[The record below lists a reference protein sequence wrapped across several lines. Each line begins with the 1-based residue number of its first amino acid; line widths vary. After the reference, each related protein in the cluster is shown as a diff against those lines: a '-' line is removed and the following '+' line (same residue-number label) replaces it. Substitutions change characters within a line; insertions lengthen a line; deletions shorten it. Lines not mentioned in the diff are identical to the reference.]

1 MEDGGFDDP
10 IEPEDP
16 TDVNKKKLNKK
27 NSYSNFIYR
36 IIDL

>member
-16 TDVNKKKLNKK
+16 TDVNKKKIRILI
-27 NSYSNFIYR
+27 SFI
-36 IIDL
+36 IL

>member
-16 TDVNKKKLNKK
+16 TEVIFFFL
-27 NSYSNFIYR
+27 SILIYFLFI
-36 IIDL
+36 

>member
-16 TDVNKKKLNKK
+16 TDVNKK
-27 NSYSNFIYR
+27 NSSSYLFIY
-36 IIDL
+36 L